1 MFTLE
6 KAPAMI
12 LTLIFVVK
20 DTLLNNFQKI
30 LLVAYCLL
38 KRYKPKSSILFNLN
52 ITLLAYLHALYL
64 WLNLCEILFCFI
76 KCMRE
81 RTGFHLFLLW
91 GKEVPLSKNKF
102 ELNLASRE
110 KLQTRV
116 VPCFAKYICMY
127 IEPVSSRR
135 ERGDFSKEKK
145 LI

>member
-64 WLNLCEILFCFI
+64 
-76 KCMRE
+76 
-81 RTGFHLFLLW
+81 
-91 GKEVPLSKNKF
+91 
-102 ELNLASRE
+102 
-110 KLQTRV
+110 
-116 VPCFAKYICMY
+116 
-127 IEPVSSRR
+127 
-135 ERGDFSKEKK
+135 
-145 LI
+145 